1 MFSVVIPAYNEAKT
15 LEENVERLVNFL
27 KENFEEFE
35 IIIAEDGST
44 DGTDEIARKLAERYE
59 FLRHLHSDVRLGK
72 GKAVFTGI
80 KNARYS
86 TVVYMDAD
94 MSTDLNNL
102 KDLLDALEKGYDIA
116 IGSRIIESSETTR
129 PLFREIPS
137 RIYNLM
143 VRFMLGSKIRD
154 HQCGF
159 KAFRKERILEICE
172 KVKDNHWFWDT
183 ELLILAQR
191 KGLKIK
197 EIPVRWR
204 HSENSSVSVFKTSFY
219 LLSRLIRYSERFFL
233 GFSVLTALLIFA
245 GLLYVGKPERI
256 FVAFT
261 EINPTLV
268 TAGFAIYPFSFL
280 LRGLRYEMLMKRL
293 GGNAGVSYGFMSV
306 AVSQTLNVLTPVRI
320 GDLSRA
326 YLYSRRDVAY
336 QKSFSA
342 LTAERI
348 YDIMSVLIIAVVSM
362 VFIGMLYLNILLYG
376 SAFFAL
382 AVLAVV
388 LVSKLKGYIPEIMKD
403 ARGLLFS
410 RKLVIYLPISLCI
423 WMIDVF
429 VCYTILM
436 SFGKVSLAIAAFAV
450 SMGNV
455 VKAFPITPG
464 GIGAYEATLAL
475 IISSAIS
482 SDKAIAVAIADHA
495 IKNVSTLLL
504 GFLSSLKMGIGIR
517 EMRE

>member
-15 LEENVERLVNFL
+15 LEENVEKLVGFL
-27 KENFEEFE
+27 KENYDEFE

-44 DGTDEIARKLAERYE
+44 DGTDEIARELAERYE
-59 FLRHLHSDVRLGK
+59 FVRHLHSDERLGK
-72 GKAVFTGI
+72 GKAVFNGI

-86 TVVYMDAD
+86 AVVYMDAD
-94 MSTDLNNL
+94 LSTDLKNL
-102 KDLLDALEKGYDIA
+102 GDLLDALEKGYDIVV
-116 IGSRIIESSETTR
+116 GSRVIEASETKR

-137 RIYNLM
+137 RVYNLM
-143 VRFMLGSKIRD
+143 VRLMLGSKISD

-159 KAFRKERILEICE
+159 KAFRKEKIIEIGE

-183 ELLILAQR
+183 ELLVLAQR
-191 KGLKIK
+191 NGLRIK
-197 EIPVRWR
+197 EIPVKWR
-204 HSENSSVSVFKTSFY
+204 HGENSSVSVFKTSVY
-219 LLSRLIRYSERFFL
+219 LLSRLLRHSERFFL
-233 GFSVLTALLIFA
+233 GFSILTALLIFA
-245 GLLYVGKPERI
+245 GLFYVGKPERI

-261 EINPTLV
+261 ELNPGLIMT
-268 TAGFAIYPFSFL
+268 GFAVYPLSFL

-293 GGNAGVSYGFMSV
+293 GGNISVSYGVMSV

-320 GDLSRA
+320 GDLGRA
-326 YLYSRRDVAY
+326 YLYSRKNVAY

-376 SAFFAL
+376 SAFFVL
-382 AVLAVV
+382 AVLAVL
-388 LVSKLKGYIPEIMKD
+388 LVSKLKGYIPDIMKD

-410 RKLVIYLPISLCI
+410 RKLVIYLPISLGI
-423 WMIDVF
+423 WIIDVF
-429 VCYTILM
+429 VCYIILM
-436 SFGKVSLAIAAFAV
+436 SFGKFSLAISAFAI
-450 SMGNV
+450 SMGNI

-475 IISSAIS
+475 IISSVIS

-495 IKNVSTLLL
+495 IKNTSTLLL
-504 GFLSSLKMGIGIR
+504 GFFSSLKMGISIR